1 MECSEHEEHGKNQET
16 PMEKGDVLETSQSY
30 QAVKAFMKGAGQSV
44 HDTFHHLTEAER
56 VLRARLILEEAME
69 TIVLGLGVEI
79 MLLPHTD
86 AGYGTTVQRPAYGD
100 KFMDQFRLEARWDM
114 DNDEFVDGV
123 MDMNVVGLGSLV
135 VAGLPDVAFR
145 REVDDNNLLKIAN
158 GHLDEHGKF
167 IKPKGHPAPDIHG
180 LMDKIVALQGQNDA

>member
-1 MECSEHEEHGKNQET
+1 MEHSEHEEHGKNQET
-16 PMEKGDVLETSQSY
+16 PMEKGDILETSQSY

-86 AGYGTTVQRPAYGD
+86 AGYGTPVQRPAYGD
-100 KFMDQFRLEARWDM
+100 KFMDQFCLETKWDL

-135 VAGLPDVAFR
+135 VAGLPDVAFD
-145 REVDDNNLLKIAN
+145 VKWMTYLLKLPMATWMSMAV
-158 GHLDEHGKF
+158 HQ
-167 IKPKGHPAPDIHG
+167 PKGHPAPDIHG
-180 LMDKIVALQGQNDA
+180 LMEKIIALQGQNDA